1 LKSHTFVKQ
10 SHKFTMHTFYSPDL
24 SNGLKTLDES
34 ESKHCVN
41 VLRLKSTDKICLVDG
56 KGGYYLAQITIANPR
71 RCEFE
76 IIETQ
81 NDYGKRSYFL
91 HIAIAPT
98 KSMDRFEWF
107 LEKSVEIG
115 IDEITPLLCSRSE
128 RKRIK
133 PERIEKIILSAM
145 KQSIQA
151 FHPKLNGFTSFK
163 EFINSELSGEKIIA
177 HCGKEK
183 KPHLKEICNPGS
195 QTTIMIGPE
204 GDFTSQEVEM
214 ARKKMFLEAD
224 LGSNRLRTETAGLV
238 ACITINLLN
247 QAGIK

>member
-1 LKSHTFVKQ
+1 
-10 SHKFTMHTFYSPDL
+10 MHIFYSPYL

-41 VLRLKSTDKICLVDG
+41 VLRLKSSDKICLVDG
-56 KGGYYLAQITIANPR
+56 KGGYYIAQITIANPR
-71 RCEFE
+71 CCEFE

-128 RKRIK
+128 RKGIK

-145 KQSIQA
+145 KQSVQA
-151 FHPKLNGFTSFK
+151 YRPKLNPLIPYQKFIQQ
-163 EFINSELSGEKIIA
+163 EFNGKKIVA
-177 HCGKEK
+177 HCGEGS
-183 KPHLKEICNPGS
+183 KPLLKEILAPGNR
-195 QTTIMIGPE
+195 TLIMIGPE
-204 GDFTSQEVEM
+204 GDFTPQEIDKAM
-214 ARKKMFLEAD
+214 KRDFIGTD
-224 LGSNRLRTETAGLV
+224 LGPTRLRTETAGVV
-238 ACITINLLN
+238 ACTTISLVN
-247 QAGIK
+247 Q